1 MIPPLIRHIVIVLR
15 HFEWVQLLVTFN
27 VTTQIVAHVAT
38 HPILVYF
45 INIANVP
52 FHLPTLGWAIWCC
65 RHITGQVGLYYFN
78 ITLTI
83 GILVTVVFAL
93 EYIYVPTMTPFVE
106 FIKCGVMW
114 EFLWYAASTDHA
126 CNLVITVWKIRRFI
140 FCLSYLYIVKW
151 MLQKQFYQYKWSYN
165 YLPL

>member
-1 MIPPLIRHIVIVLR
+1 MLITNLMYLLGLIRKSQI
-15 HFEWVQLLVTFN
+15 HFKWVHLLVTFN

-38 HPILVYF
+38 YPILVYF

-83 GILVTVVFAL
+83 SILVTPVFAL

-140 FCLSYLYIVKW
+140 FCLSYLYIV
-151 MLQKQFYQYKWSYN
+151 LN
-165 YLPL
+165 